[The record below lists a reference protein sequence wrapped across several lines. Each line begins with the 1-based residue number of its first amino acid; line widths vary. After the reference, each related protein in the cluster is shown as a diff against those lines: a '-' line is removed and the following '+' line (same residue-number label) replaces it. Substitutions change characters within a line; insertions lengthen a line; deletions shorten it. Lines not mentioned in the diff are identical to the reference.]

1 MELAYI
7 PSPSQGVWH
16 IGPIPIR
23 AYALCILA
31 GIAAALWLTR
41 RRWVKLGGNPDDVLD
56 ITLWAV
62 PFGIVGGRLYHVIT
76 DPELYFKSGEQPIRA
91 LYIWDGGLGIWGAV
105 ALGAVGAWIGCRRK
119 GVPLSGFAD
128 ALAPGLI
135 LAQAIGR
142 WGNYFNQ
149 ELYGDPTKMPWGLLI
164 DPAHRPPAT
173 PNLATYQPT
182 FLYESLWDIG
192 CVFLLLWA
200 DRRWNMHSARLFA
213 LYAAAYTAGRGWIEA
228 LRDDH
233 ANRFL
238 GLRLNDWTS
247 LIVFLCAVAFL
258 IATRNKP
265 APENPI
271 GRSRITDPDA
281 DGAHASLGA
290 DEASGGDSADG
301 SGADQEPGDDT
312 GKADGADPSAR
323 SGGSAAAAAAGPAD
337 DGGQGGQQDAEIK
350 A

>member
-41 RRWVKLGGNPDDVLD
+41 RRWTRLGGNADDVLD

-62 PFGIVGGRLYHVIT
+62 PIGIVGGRLYHVIT
-76 DPELYFKSGEQPIRA
+76 DPELYFKAGEQPIRA

-119 GVPLSGFAD
+119 GVPLAGFAD

-149 ELYGDPTKMPWGLLI
+149 ELYGDPT
-164 DPAHRPPAT
+164 
-173 PNLATYQPT
+173 T

-200 DRRWNMHSARLFA
+200 DRTWSMHSARLFA

-247 LIVFLCAVAFL
+247 LIVFLCAVAYL
-258 IATRNKP
+258 IATRDKP

-281 DGAHASLGA
+281 DSAPAAPDA
-290 DEASGGDSADG
+290 DEAGGGVDDEG
-301 SGADQEPGDDT
+301 RGDQ
-312 GKADGADPSAR
+312 R
-323 SGGSAAAAAAGPAD
+323 
-337 DGGQGGQQDAEIK
+337 DAELK

>member
-41 RRWVKLGGNPDDVLD
+41 RRWIKLGGNADDVLD

-76 DPELYFKSGEQPIRA
+76 DPELYFKAGEQPIRA

-105 ALGAVGAWIGCRRK
+105 ALGAVGAWIGCRKK
-119 GVPLSGFAD
+119 GVPLAGFAD

-258 IATRNKP
+258 IATRDKP

-281 DGAHASLGA
+281 DRAPLAADPDDPDDPSPSAATAAGSAGSEGAS
-290 DEASGGDSADG
+290 ASGAV
-301 SGADQEPGDDT
+301 DDE
-312 GKADGADPSAR
+312 
-323 SGGSAAAAAAGPAD
+323 
-337 DGGQGGQQDAEIK
+337 GQGDQRDAELK